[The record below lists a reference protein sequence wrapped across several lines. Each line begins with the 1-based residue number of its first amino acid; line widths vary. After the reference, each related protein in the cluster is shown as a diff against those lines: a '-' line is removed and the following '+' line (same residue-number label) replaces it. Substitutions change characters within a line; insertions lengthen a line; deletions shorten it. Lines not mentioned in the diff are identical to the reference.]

1 MISRRLRRPLCAL
14 ICLLF
19 CLSLA
24 LPALAYSGVSNWAK
38 EDVDA
43 ADALGIVPEELQKR
57 ALTSAMTRMEMCH
70 MAVNA
75 FEKLT
80 GSSLYPAKLDHFS
93 DTRDADV
100 CVAYELGIVG
110 GFPDGTFRPTNP
122 ITRQEF
128 AKVTGNFLNILGWSE
143 DAQILSA
150 FADEASVSNWAKPA
164 AADMVRIGIVNGDN
178 KNMLNPGM
186 SVSYEE
192 ACALFFRTY
201 QMFENGEDVGT
212 IGAAEIV
219 GEEGEIVFNGL
230 SNWAKAT
237 VTQMYGMGLLPE
249 SAVQMQMN
257 LPITRGDLCEMAVRI
272 YQGVS
277 GTEPSADDAAM
288 SDTDRQ
294 AILQAKNLGIVNG
307 YPDGTFRPDGV
318 LTREQMFQITE
329 NLLRACGY
337 QKLTDEQLLTEA
349 FSDYTSIGGWAREC
363 IATLFRI
370 GVMRGDNQSRALP
383 QSQTS
388 CEQAIAMFMRTLK
401 QVGKWYQNHPLS
413 KIVGPLTSPN
423 KALQVVDLAKSFV
436 GYPYVWAGAN
446 PSVGFDCSGL
456 VYYVYKQMGYNIQR
470 DGDGQ
475 AGNGIAVKES
485 DMQPG
490 DIIIFANKYTGAIQH
505 VGLYIGDG
513 MMVHAQSSRTGVVIS
528 RYDYDKNK
536 YIYPIRRIIY

>member
-1 MISRRLRRPLCAL
+1 MICRRLRRPLCVL

-19 CLSLA
+19 CVSLA

-43 ADALGIVPEELQKR
+43 ADAMGIIPDTLQNRKLSTS
-57 ALTSAMTRMEMCH
+57 LTRLEMCR
-70 MAVNA
+70 MAVSA

-80 GSSLYPAKLDHFS
+80 GSTLYPAKLDHFS

-128 AKVTGNFLNILGWSE
+128 AKVTGNLLNVLGWSE
-143 DAQILSA
+143 DAQTLSA
-150 FADEASVSNWAKPA
+150 FADETKVANWAKPA
-164 AADMVRIGIVNGDN
+164 AADMVRLGIVNGDN
-178 KNMLNPGM
+178 KSKLNPGN

-192 ACALFFRTY
+192 ACVLFFRAYRMLETD
-201 QMFENGEDVGT
+201 EDFGS
-212 IGAAEIV
+212 IGAADIV
-219 GEEGEIVFNGL
+219 GDDDVSFNGL
-230 SNWAKAT
+230 SNWAKDT
-237 VTQMYGMGLLPE
+237 VMQMYCMEMLPE
-249 SAVQMQMN
+249 SALQAQMN
-257 LPITRGDLCEMAVRI
+257 QPITRGDLCEMAIRI
-272 YQGVS
+272 YQSVNGTAPAAS
-277 GTEPSADDAAM
+277 GASF
-288 SDTDRQ
+288 SDTDRE
-294 AILQAKNLGIVNG
+294 AILQAKSLGIVNG

-329 NLLRACGY
+329 NLLKACGY
-337 QKLTDEQLLTEA
+337 AKQTDEELLSSV
-349 FSDYTSIGGWAREC
+349 FSDYSQIGGWAREC
-363 IATLFRI
+363 IAILYRI
-370 GVMRGDNQSRALP
+370 EVMRGDNQSRALP

-413 KIVGPLTSPN
+413 KIEGPLTSPN
-423 KALQVVDLAKSFV
+423 VALQVVDLAKSFV
-436 GYPYVWAGAN
+436 GYPYVWAGAS

-456 VYYVYKQMGYNIQR
+456 VYYVYRQLGYNIKR

-475 AGNGIAVKES
+475 ATNGIAVKES
-485 DMQPG
+485 EMQPG

-528 RYDYDKNK
+528 RYDYDTNK
-536 YIYPIRRIIY
+536 YIYTIRRIIY